1 VVDCVIVNVMGR
13 APAVNGM
20 FPLQLP
26 VVLADVK
33 VTLWEAL
40 PPFPSLTVT
49 VPEKS
54 PPLLNTIV

>member
-1 VVDCVIVNVMGR
+1 
-13 APAVNGM
+13 M